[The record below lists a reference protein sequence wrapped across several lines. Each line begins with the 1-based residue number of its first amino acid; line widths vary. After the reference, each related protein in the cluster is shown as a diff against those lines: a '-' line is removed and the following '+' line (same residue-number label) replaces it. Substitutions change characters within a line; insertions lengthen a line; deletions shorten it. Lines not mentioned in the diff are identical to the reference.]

1 MIKAVM
7 PVQIRIP
14 AALRN
19 ATDGQAVITV
29 TPGTVKSALAELRQ
43 RFPSLQERLLNVSGD
58 IHPFVNLYV
67 NEEDI
72 RFLKGVQTPV
82 RDGDEVVIIAAIA
95 GG

>member
-1 MIKAVM
+1 MLESVM

-19 ATDGQAVITV
+19 ATEGQALVSV
-29 TPGTVKSALAELRQ
+29 MPGTVASALAELRQ
-43 RFPSLQERLLNVSGD
+43 RFPSLQERVLDASGD
-58 IHPFVNLYV
+58 IHRFVNLYV

-72 RFLKGVQTPV
+72 RFLKGMQTPLNE
-82 RDGDEVVIIAAIA
+82 GDEMVIISAIA